1 VFIRRSAI
9 VAVCALLALPALA
22 QDKVKLEWKF
32 EKDKTFYQEMT
43 TKTEQGMK
51 VMGQDVSQKQEQT
64 LYFSYTPKEV
74 DKDGNWTIAQK
85 IEGFKM
91 TININNQPISF
102 DSTAPAGTTNNA
114 TLGEFFKQLVGTEF
128 KLTVDKSMKVT
139 KVEGKDTFVKNLSTS
154 NPQMEV
160 LLKKILTDES
170 MKQMAD
176 PTFGML
182 PGKEVTKGETWKKD
196 SKLSLGPIGGYDNT
210 YTYTYEGK
218 DEKDPNLHKVKVDTT
233 LKYTTPS
240 EAEGLPFKIKSANL
254 TAKDSKGTLRFN
266 AAKGR
271 LEDSEL
277 HLQLDG
283 SLDIEIAG
291 TTTKVELTQKTDT
304 TIKCMDT
311 NPVQPKK

>member
-1 VFIRRSAI
+1 MFIRRPLAVAI
-9 VAVCALLALPALA
+9 CALLTLPALA

-43 TKTEQGMK
+43 TKTTQTMK

-91 TININNQPISF
+91 TIDINNQPISF
-102 DSTAPAGTTNNA
+102 DSTAAAGAANNA
-114 TLGEFFKQLVGTEF
+114 TLGEFFRQLVGTEF

-139 KVEGKDTFVKNLSTS
+139 KVEGKDAFVKNLSTS
-154 NPQMEV
+154 NQQMEN
-160 LLKKILTDES
+160 LLKKILSDDS

-182 PGKEVTKGETWKKD
+182 PGKEVTKNETWPKE
-196 SKLSLGPIGGYDNT
+196 STLSLGPIGGYANKYTFT
-210 YTYTYEGK
+210 YDGK
-218 DEKDPNLHKVKVDTT
+218 DEKDPNLHKLKVES
-233 LKYTTPS
+233 KIEYKTPT

-254 TAKDSKGTLRFN
+254 TAKNSGGTMRFN

-271 LEDSEL
+271 LEDSDL

-291 TTTKVELTQKTDT
+291 TTTKVELSQKTDT
-304 TIKCMDT
+304 TIKCSDT
-311 NPVQPKK
+311 NPVPPKK